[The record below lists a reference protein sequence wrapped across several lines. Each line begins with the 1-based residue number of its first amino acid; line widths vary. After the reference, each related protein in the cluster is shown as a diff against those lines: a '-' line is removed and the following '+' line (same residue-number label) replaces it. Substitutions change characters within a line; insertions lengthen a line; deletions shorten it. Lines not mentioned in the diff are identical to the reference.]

1 MSSNEN
7 HVGATYECEVP
18 LHQMKQDGA
27 TDCLN
32 EDHRCGSPYKVNGK
46 KIYFNDNNNEPGS
59 KHIDVGMIKRGK
71 ISVGKKGCQVAMTS
85 SLGRTFGKGVNTFR
99 TGRRATMNKL
109 GLNKL
114 GFGSSTPRLGGKSRR
129 RRKKSHK
136 KRKKKGG
143 KKSRR
148 KSKKSRRRKSRKS
161 RKRRR

>member
-1 MSSNEN
+1 M
-7 HVGATYECEVP
+7 
-18 LHQMKQDGA
+18 
-27 TDCLN
+27 
-32 EDHRCGSPYKVNGK
+32 NGK
-46 KIYFNDNNNEPGS
+46 KIYFNDNNNEHGS

-71 ISVGKKGCQVAMTS
+71 LKIVKRVCQPALNS
-85 SLGRTFGKGVNTFR
+85 SLARTFGKGVNTFR
-99 TGRRATMNKL
+99 TGRRATMKKL

-161 RKRRR
+161 RRRRR